1 MKSPRNNTTI
11 IAAVLAVIVALVTF
25 IGLVTV
31 GLGGERGMGMP
42 TDGGYFLQAAATPV
56 MENLTTVHNMV
67 FYWISGITALVMA
80 LMVFIMIR
88 FREKAN
94 PVPSKTSHNV
104 LLEVVWTIAPVLV
117 LLFIAVP
124 SMQLLYFQDKL
135 PETEMTVKAVG
146 NTWNW
151 SYSYPDAE
159 NVEEIISNPL
169 DKATADTLDLPY
181 LFVTDA
187 ALVVPVDTNVKVLV
201 TSLNNMHS
209 WTVPSFGIKMD
220 AVPGIINET
229 WFRVTREGTFY
240 GQCSEICGIKH
251 YFMPIE
257 VQVVSK
263 EAYAAWVANDGVF
276 PAQYKQ
282 YITEKTVK
290 GSLALNTTSM
300 GSGQSAAQK

>member
-11 IAAVLAVIVALVTF
+11 IAAVLAVLIALVTF
-25 IGLVTV
+25 IGLVTI

-42 TDGGYFLQAAATPV
+42 ADGGYFLQDAATPV
-56 MENLTTVHNMV
+56 MEDLTTVHNMV
-67 FYWISGITALVMA
+67 FYWISGITAFVMA

-94 PVPSKTSHNV
+94 PVPSKTTHNTAI
-104 LLEVVWTIAPVLV
+104 EVVWTIAPVLI

-135 PETEMTVKAVG
+135 PETEITVKAVG

-151 SYSYPDAE
+151 SYTYPDLE
-159 NVEEIISNPL
+159 NIDEIISNPL
-169 DKATADTLDLPY
+169 DKVQAAEQGKPY
-181 LFVTDA
+181 LLGTDA
-187 ALVVPVDTNVKVLV
+187 QLVVPVDTNVKVLV
-201 TSLNNMHS
+201 TSINNMHS

-229 WFRVTREGTFY
+229 WFRATREGVFY

-251 YFMPIE
+251 YYMPIE
-257 VQVVSK
+257 VNVVSK
-263 EAYAAWVANDGVF
+263 AEYARWVANDGAF
-276 PAQYKQ
+276 
-282 YITEKTVK
+282 
-290 GSLALNTTSM
+290 TTSVAQINTDNTLI
-300 GSGQSAAQK
+300 GSGQTAAQK

>member
-11 IAAVLAVIVALVTF
+11 IAAVLAILIALVTF
-25 IGLVTV
+25 IGLVTI

-42 TDGGYFLQAAATPV
+42 ADGGYFLQDAATPV
-56 MENLTTVHNMV
+56 MEDLTTVHNMV
-67 FYWISGITALVMA
+67 FYWISGITAFVMA

-94 PVPSKTSHNV
+94 PVPSKTTHNTAI
-104 LLEVVWTIAPVLV
+104 EVVWTIAPVLI

-135 PETEMTVKAVG
+135 PETEMTIKAVG

-151 SYSYPDAE
+151 SYTYPDLE
-159 NVEEIISNPL
+159 NIEEIISNPL
-169 DKATADTLDLPY
+169 DKVQAAAQGKPY
-181 LFVTDA
+181 LLGTDA
-187 ALVVPVDTNVKVLV
+187 QLVVPVDTNVKVLV
-201 TSLNNMHS
+201 TSINNMHS

-229 WFRVTREGTFY
+229 WFRATREGVFY

-251 YFMPIE
+251 YYMPIE
-257 VQVVSK
+257 VNVVSK
-263 EAYAAWVANDGVF
+263 AEYARWVANDGAF
-276 PAQYKQ
+276 
-282 YITEKTVK
+282 
-290 GSLALNTTSM
+290 TTSVAQINTDNTLI
-300 GSGQSAAQK
+300 GSGQTAAQK